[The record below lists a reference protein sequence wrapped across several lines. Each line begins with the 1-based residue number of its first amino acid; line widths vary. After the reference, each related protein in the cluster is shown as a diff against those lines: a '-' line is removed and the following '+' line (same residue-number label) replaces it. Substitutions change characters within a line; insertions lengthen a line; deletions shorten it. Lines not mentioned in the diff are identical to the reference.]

1 MISMTRFKSGC
12 LILAAIVALTP
23 DSAGAEMPEDPP
35 QPSLQLGW
43 NNLEEVLD
51 DYVAEGLSGVIQV
64 TRAGDTVLRRGFGT
78 SNSEL
83 GARTRLD
90 TIYGIGSTPIDF
102 TVAGIFL
109 LAQED
114 QLGLDDPIAMFI
126 DGVPE
131 DKTAIT
137 IRHLISGQSGL
148 PDFHDLD
155 SDWDPDL
162 AWIDRHEAI
171 RRIMSQAL
179 LFEPGTSREHSHSAY
194 GLAAAIIELVSKQP
208 YFEFLKEQ
216 VFVPAGMTRTGLYG
230 DDGGFGLTDFA
241 EGRGASSV
249 GVPNCPPNWGPASWL
264 VLGSGGM
271 YSTLD
276 DLRAFYRFVRVGGRL
291 KQEYAK
297 RWSTDGVGI
306 GGSDRGFY
314 VLRANQSDQDEV
326 LLLVNGDG
334 RSPEMQAL
342 SHALIELVMNPA
354 KR

>member
-1 MISMTRFKSGC
+1 MMTMNKFGSVC
-12 LILAAIVALTP
+12 LMVAATVALTP
-23 DSAGAEMPEDPP
+23 GFADAQMREDSP

-51 DYVAEGLSGVIQV
+51 DYVAAGLSGVIQV
-64 TRAGDTVLRRGFGT
+64 TRAGETVLRRGFGT

-83 GARTRLD
+83 GTRTRLD

-114 QLGLDDPIAMFI
+114 KLGLDDPIATFL

-131 DKTAIT
+131 DKKAIT

-148 PDFHDLD
+148 SDFHDLD

-162 AWIDRHEAI
+162 AWIDRREAI

-194 GLAAAIIELVSKQP
+194 GLAAAIIELVSEKP
-208 YFEFLKEQ
+208 YFEFLNEH
-216 VFVPAGMTRTGLYG
+216 VFVPAGMTRTGMYG
-230 DDGGFGLTDFA
+230 DDGGFGLADFA
-241 EGRGASSV
+241 DGRGASSV

-276 DLRAFYRFVRVGGRL
+276 DLRAFYRFVGVSGKF
-291 KQEYAK
+291 KQEYAR
-297 RWSTDGVGI
+297 RWSDGGVDI

-314 VLRANQSDQDEV
+314 VLRAYRSDQDEV
-326 LLLVNGDG
+326 MLLVNGEG

-342 SHALIELVMNPA
+342 TRSLIELVMNPE
-354 KR
+354 